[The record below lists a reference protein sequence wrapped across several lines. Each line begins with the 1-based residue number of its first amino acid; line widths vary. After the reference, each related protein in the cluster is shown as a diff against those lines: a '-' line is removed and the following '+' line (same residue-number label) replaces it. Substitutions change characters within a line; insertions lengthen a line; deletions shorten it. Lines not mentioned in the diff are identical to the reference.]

1 MIIESI
7 ITWFMSIFNYAVDLL
22 PNNGSSFNSIPDLS
36 FTFLKYITLV
46 NGYIPIKEIGATF
59 VLMIAVYAVM
69 YGARLA
75 FATYTQL
82 IKLIP

>member
-7 ITWFMSIFNYAVDLL
+7 ITWFMSIFNYAIDLL
-22 PNNGSSFNSIPDLS
+22 PNNGSQFDTIPNLS

-46 NGYIPIKEIGATF
+46 NGYLPIKEIGATF
-59 VLMIAVYAVM
+59 VLMIGVYAVM
-69 YGARLA
+69 FGARLA
-75 FATYTQL
+75 FATYAQL